1 MQELRHLPIKLDFEG
16 AHNFRDMGGYPT
28 LDGASVRR
36 GRLFRSDHLGRLTD
50 SDQLLLGELG
60 IRTVVDLRRESE
72 RREIMD
78 RIHDPKVNQLWL
90 PVAAEGAD
98 VQKLRREMERGFI
111 TPDDARDFLIEA
123 NREFIRDFS
132 HVFRDFLHLLLE
144 EDNYPLVFHCA
155 AGKDRVGFAA
165 ALTHIT
171 LGVSMEHVMHDY
183 LATNHLT
190 ANYVAGIIDGLSD
203 LPGIKATPEALRALM
218 SVEPV
223 YLQTALDAAVAD
235 FGGIGE
241 FVEQAL
247 EFDVRKRDRLRELL
261 CD

>member
-1 MQELRHLPIKLDFEG
+1 MEELRYLPIKLDFEG

-28 LDGASVRR
+28 ADGRSVRR

-50 SDQLLLGELG
+50 ADQLLLGELG
-60 IRTVVDLRRESE
+60 IRTVIDLRRDSE

-78 RIHDPKVNQLWL
+78 RILDPQVNQVWL

-98 VQKLRREMERGFI
+98 VQNLRREMERGFI

-132 HVFRDFLHLLLE
+132 HVYRDFLHLLLDE
-144 EDNYPLVFHCA
+144 ANYPIVFHCA

-165 ALTHIT
+165 ALTHFT

-218 SVEPV
+218 SVEPR
-223 YLQTALDAAVAD
+223 YLQAALDVAVD
-235 FGGIGE
+235 DYGGLEE
-241 FVEQAL
+241 FIEQAL
-247 EFDVRKRDRLRELL
+247 AFDAAKRDRLRELL